1 MSSCFLLRSPGRLS
15 RVRAAMSPA
24 MSCKIGIVLFL
35 TGTIFAG
42 AAPEVDRAA
51 TLAAIHQ
58 LENPRGVTRPGPR
71 GELGPY
77 QFRASTWQ
85 MYTTEPFT
93 RAVERSIADAVA
105 ELHYEWLKRGLERA
119 GLPATPYMI
128 GLAWN
133 AGLSAAIH
141 GRAPRVA
148 HDYATRAANLTGVIR
163 SELLLAAAD

>member
-1 MSSCFLLRSPGRLS
+1 
-15 RVRAAMSPA
+15 MSP
-24 MSCKIGIVLFL
+24 KVGIALF
-35 TGTIFAG
+35 FAG
-42 AAPEVDRAA
+42 AILAVAAPEVDRAA

-58 LENPRGVTRPGPR
+58 LENPRSVTRPGPR

-77 QFRASTWQ
+77 QFRAATWQ
-85 MYTTEPFT
+85 MYTSEPFT
-93 RAVERSIADAVA
+93 RAVERSIAHAVA

-133 AGLSAAIH
+133 AGLNAAVN

-148 HDYATRAANLTGVIR
+148 HDYAARAANLTGVLR
-163 SELLLAAAD
+163 SEMLLATAD